1 MRRFAALGLAAALL
15 APALAAAADGPAGN
29 WKMSFPV
36 SRGQTLTLLVQFSE
50 RGGKWSGKYLGSNLA
65 GNETPSIEDV
75 KVADDRLRFTVR
87 FAGQHFTY
95 DGRLPAEKGKKIA
108 GSFDFSGRMLLV
120 PLEPTKLEQFD
131 PFELNKET
139 VARGDAS
146 SPDYFDA
153 ALDLMHEA
161 GAHKAPAAEVRGWAD
176 KAAKAAEAFGARWQ
190 LIVSLRAAQA
200 LAGQEG
206 YADVALAQARRAERI
221 LDPNDDAATQLQVLE
236 VLARVLQK
244 TGKAAEAK
252 EIQTRVAKLEER
264 DFEEY
269 AKKMAV
275 KAPAFAGRRGGG
287 DRAVLVEL
295 FTGTECPPCVAADLA
310 FEAAERA
317 FKPAEVVLLQYH
329 LHVPGPDPLA
339 NAATDARGKYYDKQ
353 VEGTPTVLVDGKVAE
368 VQGGGASNAPNR
380 YRQFAGILEKELEQ
394 PAGAKLTAK
403 ASREGDKLKVSA
415 KVSGL
420 AKPGPMVRLRF
431 AVVEER
437 VRYRGGNGVRY
448 HHCVVRGFAGGPDG
462 FPLAKADAEQS
473 AEVDLEKL
481 RGELNTYLD
490 TFAKENEGAQF
501 PERPMRLDRLRVV
514 AFVQDDATHEVLQ
527 AVQVAAGK

>member
-1 MRRFAALGLAAALL
+1 MKRFAAFGLAAALL

-36 SRGQTLTLLVQFSE
+36 GRGQTLSLLIKFSE
-50 RGGKWSGKYLGSNLA
+50 QGGKWSGNYLGSNLA
-65 GNETPSIEDV
+65 GNQTPTIEDV
-75 KVADDRLRFTVR
+75 KVADDRLRFTLR
-87 FAGQHFTY
+87 FAGESFTY
-95 DGRLPAEKGKKIA
+95 DGKVPAEKGKKVA
-108 GSFDFSGRMLLV
+108 GSFDFSGNLLLV
-120 PLEPTKLEQFD
+120 HLEPTKVEQFD

-139 VARGDAS
+139 LAKGDAS
-146 SPDYFDA
+146 SADYFDA
-153 ALDLMHEA
+153 ALDLLHEA
-161 GAHKAPAAEVRGWAD
+161 GPKKVPAAEVRGWAD
-176 KAAKAAEAFGARWQ
+176 KAAKAAEAFGPRWQ
-190 LIVSLRAAQA
+190 LTVSVRAAQA
-200 LAGQEG
+200 LAAQEG

-221 LDPNDDAATQLQVLE
+221 LDPNDEASVQLRVLE

-244 TGKAAEAK
+244 AGKAADAK
-252 EIQTRVAKLEER
+252 EVQARVAKLEER

-275 KAPAFAGRRGGG
+275 KAPAFAGRKGAS
-287 DRAVLVEL
+287 DRAALVEL

-317 FKPAEVVLLQYH
+317 FKPTEVVLLQYH

-353 VEGTPTVLVDGKVAE
+353 VEGTPTVLVDGKPAE
-368 VQGGGASNAPNR
+368 VNGGGAADARDR
-380 YRQFAGILEKELEQ
+380 YRQFAAVLEKELEK
-394 PAGAKLTAK
+394 PAGAKLEAK
-403 ASREGDKLKVSA
+403 AAREGDKLKVSA

-420 AKPGPMVRLRF
+420 AKPGPSLRLRF

-462 FPLAKADAEQS
+462 FPLTKADAEQS
-473 AEVDLEKL
+473 AEVDVEKL
-481 RGELNTYLD
+481 RADLNTYLD

-514 AFVQDDATHEVLQ
+514 AFVQDDATHEVVQ
-527 AVQVAAGK
+527 AVQAGVGK